1 MKQATWDKIKA
12 QNNIDSAL
20 IRQLSDISYSS
31 TRGLREQKR
40 SLREG
45 IVDLGTIPFD
55 VDLPRTE
62 ITKEMIME
70 YHKSQA
76 GPLIDPI
83 TGTVRADKYNPS
95 TFTYDIATAQALPPL
110 VNDPTLGTPATDAD
124 IQQYKDNIY
133 QLLKVDLPKANADY
147 KDLLIDLEVL
157 KDILDNGNLVT
168 TSSGTIRRSLTATQK
183 ANKEAEIATK
193 EGEIAVQ
200 ETYIKTIQDDADDF
214 NSKMRSAKENIEDN
228 KNIVIQHNKDIKD
241 NVRLFKENLIANNA
255 TKVYLEQQPNE
266 SDADFLQRMKN
277 VEQEKY
283 DLNIYQEKG
292 HFEQIIRLKNNL
304 NDIIRSDGLIE
315 NVTKSFKS

>member
-62 ITKEMIME
+62 ITKEVIME

-95 TFTYDIATAQALPPL
+95 TFAYDMTQAQSLPPL
-110 VNDPTLGTPATDAD
+110 VNDPTLGTPATEAD
-124 IQQYKDNIY
+124 IQMYKD
-133 QLLKVDLPKANADY
+133 K
-147 KDLLIDLEVL
+147 
-157 KDILDNGNLVT
+157 
-168 TSSGTIRRSLTATQK
+168 
-183 ANKEAEIATK
+183 
-193 EGEIAVQ
+193 
-200 ETYIKTIQDDADDF
+200 
-214 NSKMRSAKENIEDN
+214 
-228 KNIVIQHNKDIKD
+228 
-241 NVRLFKENLIANNA
+241 
-255 TKVYLEQQPNE
+255 
-266 SDADFLQRMKN
+266 
-277 VEQEKY
+277 
-283 DLNIYQEKG
+283 
-292 HFEQIIRLKNNL
+292 
-304 NDIIRSDGLIE
+304 
-315 NVTKSFKS
+315 